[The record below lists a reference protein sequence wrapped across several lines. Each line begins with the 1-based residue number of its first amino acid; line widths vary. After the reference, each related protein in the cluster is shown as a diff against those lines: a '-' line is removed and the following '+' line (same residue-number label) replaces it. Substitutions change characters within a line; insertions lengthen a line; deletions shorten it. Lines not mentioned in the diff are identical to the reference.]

1 MRVAGIS
8 LTGPGK
14 PAGNKTGAGQVYRGK
29 ARGLGGAESSS
40 TPTST
45 APHFLESF
53 GGTIPVD
60 GKRRSR

>member
-1 MRVAGIS
+1 MRVVRIS
-8 LTGPGK
+8 LPGSGK
-14 PAGNKTGAGQVYRGK
+14 PAGNKTGARQVYRGK

-53 GGTIPVD
+53 GETVPVD
-60 GKRRSR
+60 GKKEE

>member
-1 MRVAGIS
+1 MRVARIS
-8 LTGPGK
+8 LSGGGK
-14 PAGNKTGAGQVYRGK
+14 PAGNKTGARQVYRGK
-29 ARGLGGAESSS
+29 ARGLGGAEGSS

-60 GKRRSR
+60 GKRRRR